1 MWIKFNSD
9 YIAGI
14 VGGAGLLLFLIVLL
28 ADASLL
34 SADGLRGAGTK
45 FAGLALILAAGGLKW
60 RVQRRSDK

>member
-14 VGGAGLLLFLIVLL
+14 VCGAGLLLFLIALL
-28 ADASLL
+28 ADTLLL

-45 FAGLALILAAGGLKW
+45 FAGLALILAGGGFKW
-60 RVQRRSDK
+60 RAQRRFD